1 MRYTDII
8 TTYKKFEDALNLTD
22 LELTLTTQL
31 QLLDENGTTCFLMY
45 EMDNT
50 NDIYLESI
58 KYGLNPN
65 VAKDLRDQLSYLEFS
80 LSHNKY
86 GTLIMVDYIA
96 NISFSDIKDIP
107 VKFQQQNF
115 KVLIRI
121 TLKDNT

>member
-8 TTYKKFEDALNLTD
+8 TTYKNFEDALNLTD

-65 VAKDLRDQLSYLEFS
+65 VAKDLRDQLPYLEFS

-86 GTLIMVDYIA
+86 GALIMVDYTA

-121 TLKDNT
+121 TLKDNA